1 MRERCN
7 NPNHAAFRYY
17 GGSGVNVCQRWE
29 SFTAFIEDMG
39 PRPGQTTLDRI
50 DPYGNYEPQNCR
62 WATWTI
68 QASNKRK
75 HKKEG

>member
-17 GGSGVNVCQRWE
+17 GGSGVKVCQRWE